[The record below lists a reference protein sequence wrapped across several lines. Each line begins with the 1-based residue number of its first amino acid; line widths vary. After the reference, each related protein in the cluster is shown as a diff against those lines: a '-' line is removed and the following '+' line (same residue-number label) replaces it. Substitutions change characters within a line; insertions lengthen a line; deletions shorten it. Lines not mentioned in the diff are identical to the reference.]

1 LRPQPFLHGRR
12 IVCTGIIASNDCRK
26 AFPEEDRWLALLGTN
41 NSGIAFRRLRRM
53 INMEFLPAVLVWRT
67 ESTHIIGAHTCRIL
81 SDFFTTTYVRD
92 LHSQTT
98 RCACHYTDNFVCIML
113 CLGFLQP
120 NLRVLQSQTTV
131 ISVPAT
137 RHIIS
142 SNLCGL

>member
-1 LRPQPFLHGRR
+1 MASSPWNEQFGDSFSQAPENDKY
-12 IVCTGIIASNDCRK
+12 GI
-26 AFPEEDRWLALLGTN
+26 PT
-41 NSGIAFRRLRRM
+41 
-53 INMEFLPAVLVWRT
+53 AVLVWRT

-142 SNLCGL
+142 SNLCSL